1 LFFIVVP
8 VVSLWWE
15 LISNRGRRMQFA
27 RRVFHIAGIYGLVV
41 LLPQFFME
49 QRLGVDYPPPLN
61 HPEHFY
67 GFLGVAA
74 AWQVAFLIISR
85 DPARYRLI
93 MIPGGLE
100 KASFGIA
107 TIALFLQGR
116 LARTILAFGVVD
128 LIWAAMFVIAF
139 VKVGRE
145 SPRTDA

>member
-1 LFFIVVP
+1 
-8 VVSLWWE
+8 
-15 LISNRGRRMQFA
+15 
-27 RRVFHIAGIYGLVV
+27 
-41 LLPQFFME
+41 ME

-85 DPARYRLI
+85 DPPRYRLM
-93 MIPGGLE
+93 MIPGVLE

-107 TIALFLQGR
+107 TIVLFLQDR

-128 LIWAAMFVIAF
+128 LIWAAMFLLAF

-145 SPRTDA
+145 SPRSDA